1 MTNSLDFE
9 TDLAQL
15 ALRGYR
21 FEEAENRFLE
31 IAKISNSSLAWC
43 GVALAKSGLV
53 YSGNSTVGEIFYCFD
68 KAITVE
74 PENNEDVKKIVYGCV
89 IKMISSFADYYASAL
104 AQEKDAEWQKTK
116 GYIFGIGSAVV
127 GAANERQSKFTNLSA
142 LGGEVLGF
150 ATVANAQSKLSSARF
165 KKERVI
171 ELINDLKSKSL
182 DFFKSDTEEYKKL
195 NDSVNST
202 LRTLVNPVTQYLTGT
217 FINANKPKLRPEE
230 IFQLVD
236 ARINSYKKTRNTWG
250 WVLVFI
256 AACSLFGGLYLEA
269 GETIDSERF
278 DKIAL
283 GVGLI
288 IAAIVLFVQASG
300 MTFEKMEEIVKKELG
315 IKD

>member
-9 TDLAQL
+9 IDLAQL

-21 FEEAENRFLE
+21 FEEAEKRFLE
-31 IAKISNSSLAWC
+31 IARISNISLAWC

-53 YSGNSTVGEIFYCFD
+53 YSGSSTVAEVFYCFD
-68 KAITVE
+68 KAVMVE
-74 PENNEDVKKIVYGCV
+74 PENVEDVKKIVYSSV
-89 IKMISSFADYYASAL
+89 LKMISSFADYYTSAL

-182 DFFKSDTEEYKKL
+182 DFFKSDTEEYRKL

-202 LRTLVNPVTQYLTGT
+202 IRSLINPVTQYLEGT
-217 FINANKPKLRPEE
+217 FVNGQKPKLREE
-230 IFQLVD
+230 ELFELVESNLN
-236 ARINSYKKTRNTWG
+236 RFKKRHNTWG
-250 WVLVFI
+250 WWLVVTGLLFFLSVLNPESESPI
-256 AACSLFGGLYLEA
+256 GALIGG
-269 GETIDSERF
+269 
-278 DKIAL
+278 AL
-283 GVGLI
+283 LLLWGI
-288 IAAIVLFVQASG
+288 WCFVEGSN
-300 MTFEKMEEIVKKELG
+300 MNFEKMEVIVKKELG
-315 IKD
+315 IND